1 MSPEHVDFEHD
12 VDPGPATLEHI
23 LDDLREADIAVST
36 NPTHDTT
43 HADVGSMN
51 LRGHL
56 TNVSVKVDADE
67 LGLDAYT
74 SAWPTPNY
82 ENRDDAVTLAIAAQ
96 GDGDLYTSTS
106 VEMEPD
112 DARDLAVQLLACAAV
127 VVDDQEDALPGYS
140 AE

>member
-1 MSPEHVDFEHD
+1 
-12 VDPGPATLEHI
+12 
-23 LDDLREADIAVST
+23 
-36 NPTHDTT
+36 
-43 HADVGSMN
+43 MN

-56 TNVSVKVDADE
+56 TNVSLQADADE

-82 ENRDDAVTLAIAAQ
+82 ERRDDAVTLAIAAQ

-112 DARDLAVQLLACAAV
+112 DARDLAVQLLTCAA
-127 VVDDQEDALPGYS
+127 VVDDQEDKLPGY
-140 AE
+140 ATE